1 MDQMRL
7 QPEDSCFFLTIGFIF
22 FCRTIRMAS
31 SKTVFRPSCVSALH
45 YMYLHLNSSSMTFL
59 AVSFIMGASLGS
71 FFIMANSSR
80 RSILLPTKIFGTFP
94 TFSCSSGYHFIGSLV
109 LSCGR

>member
-109 LSCGR
+109 PSCGR